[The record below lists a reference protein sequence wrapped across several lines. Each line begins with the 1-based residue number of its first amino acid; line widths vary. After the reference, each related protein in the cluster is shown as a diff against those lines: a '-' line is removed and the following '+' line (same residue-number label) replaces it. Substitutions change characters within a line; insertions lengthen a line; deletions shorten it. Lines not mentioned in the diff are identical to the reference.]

1 MVVIVVSGPPG
12 SGKTTQARRIAEY
25 YSLRYYSAG
34 MIFREIAHERGL
46 SLEELSVIAAH
57 DPSIDLEIDRRSFE
71 EALKDNV
78 VLDGHLTAWIVHDI
92 ADIRIYVTAPLSLR
106 IKRIAERDNMD
117 LYRAMRETIIREY
130 VQKKRFT
137 EYYGIDTDDLSI
149 FDLVIDTS
157 RLNIDET
164 FHIIREFIEKFL
176 KE

>member
-1 MVVIVVSGPPG
+1 LVVIVVSGPPG

-34 MIFREIAHERGL
+34 MIFREIARERGL
-46 SLEELSVIAAH
+46 SLEELSIVAAR

-71 EALKDNV
+71 EALKGDV

-92 ADIRIYVTAPLSLR
+92 ADIRIYVTAPLSIR
-106 IKRIAERDNMD
+106 IKRIAERDNID
-117 LYRAMRETIIREY
+117 FYRAMRETIIREHT
-130 VQKKRFT
+130 QRLRFMK
-137 EYYGIDTDDLSI
+137 YYGIDTDDLSI
-149 FDLVIDTS
+149 FDLIIDTR
-157 RLNIDET
+157 RLNVDET